1 MDDRL
6 LCPGRPVW
14 TSPQPEEKNPHD
26 FARKVDR
33 KGAGVPRGGG
43 DYWTKG

>member
-1 MDDRL
+1 MS
-6 LCPGRPVW
+6 GRPSW
-14 TSPQPEEKNPHD
+14 TSPQPEEKILMILR
-26 FARKVDR
+26 RKVDR